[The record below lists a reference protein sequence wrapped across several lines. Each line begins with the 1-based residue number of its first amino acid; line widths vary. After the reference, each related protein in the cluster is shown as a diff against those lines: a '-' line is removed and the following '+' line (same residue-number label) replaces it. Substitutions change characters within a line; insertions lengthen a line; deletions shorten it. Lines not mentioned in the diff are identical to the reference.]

1 MPNLVPSRRRG
12 SGREPGPRFRGGRWI
27 VLAFLGLSL
36 PLAGCATKRDLRDL
50 QTEIQSLAEQ
60 QRNALGQIE
69 GLNLAVQDTLREQ
82 TDALYQSRGEIL
94 RLLRQIEQQL
104 ITLQEL
110 TGQNQR
116 ALTTLRDL
124 VESGRAPAMPPTVRT
139 DPSGGGQVTDPT
151 FEPEPQPQNSEAA
164 VDVYNA
170 AVRAFNRGNIGSAR
184 RAFNEFLQRYPNNSL
199 APDAHYY
206 LADLLVQEDRM
217 EEAIS
222 AFLWIPEHFPTA
234 EKVPDALYRVGLV
247 YIALDQLDD
256 ARQYLRRVVETY
268 PDSGAAALAQERLAE
283 IS

>member
-1 MPNLVPSRRRG
+1 MLNLVPSRFRG
-12 SGREPGPRFRGGRWI
+12 SGRQSGPRFRGGRWL
-27 VLAFLGLSL
+27 VLAVLGVSLS
-36 PLAGCATKRDLRDL
+36 GCATKRDLRDL
-50 QTEIQSLAEQ
+50 QTEIRTLAEQ

-82 TDALYQSRGEIL
+82 SDALYQSRGDIL

-124 VESGRAPAMPPTVRT
+124 VESGRTTALPPTVRT
-139 DPSGGGQVTDPT
+139 DPPGGGQVMDPT
-151 FEPEPQPQNSEAA
+151 FEPEPRPQPSEAA
-164 VDVYNA
+164 VETYNA

-206 LADLLVQEDRM
+206 LADLLVQENRM

-222 AFLWIPEHFPTA
+222 AFLRIPELYPTA
-234 EKVPDALYRVGLV
+234 EKVPDALYRVGVV
-247 YIALDQLDD
+247 YISMEEYQD
-256 ARQYLRRVVETY
+256 ARQYLERVVNTY
-268 PDSGAAALAQERLAE
+268 PDSDAAALAQERLAE